1 MSGVTFTCPDCG
13 HPLTSH
19 NNPVIKGIHDFE
31 GTVCTRCG
39 RIINKNDIAEQA
51 RDYAEKLVR
60 SMFGKPH

>member
-1 MSGVTFTCPDCG
+1 MGGITFKCPDCG
-13 HPLTSH
+13 HPLTSR
-19 NNPVIKGIHDFE
+19 NSPAIKEVHDFE
-31 GTVCTRCG
+31 GTICIRCG